1 MRLILLFIAI
11 FGCMIESLAQIEN
24 ESHGIKSE
32 KNDLQVNLING
43 SAEIQKD
50 IEFESI
56 EISDLYNAIDRWVI
70 DSFNSSSSVIKHKF
84 ENKLIQ
90 IEGVEPGI
98 MLFYFPRSTAQLKYT
113 LNIEIDDKK
122 LCFTMRAMEVITE
135 LNKYTFEKYNYNED
149 GSEIINKQTK
159 RVSTHASRVANVLVN
174 SLNAFFAE
182 NGIIRKWD

>member
-1 MRLILLFIAI
+1 MRFILLFTAI
-11 FGCMIESLAQIEN
+11 FGCMIESLAQTEN
-24 ESHGIKSE
+24 ESQGITSKQ
-32 KNDLQVNLING
+32 NDLQINLING
-43 SAEIQKD
+43 SAEIQKN

-56 EISDLYNAIDRWVI
+56 EIPDLYNAIDRWVT
-70 DSFNSSSSVIKHKF
+70 DSYNSSGVIKHRF

-98 MLFYFPRSTAQLKYT
+98 VLFKFPRSTAQLKYT
-113 LNIEIDDKK
+113 LNIEIEDKK
-122 LCFTMRAMEVITE
+122 LCFTMRDMQVITE
-135 LNKYTFEKYNYNED
+135 LNKYTFENYNYEKG

-182 NGIIRKWD
+182 NGIIRKWH